1 MRLGFGAVAIL
12 PPMFVMDIFFALVVA
27 SLLTM
32 LFYLGRSGRA
42 GRWATIASVLIGLVF
57 ALWLSGVWLSPAA
70 PVIWVTHWFSY
81 AFVVLLVALLAFILI
96 PRRVAPPSA
105 SPGAQKDMLG
115 VTLFFSLSALFFV
128 TLIVLRFV

>member
-1 MRLGFGAVAIL
+1 
-12 PPMFVMDIFFALVVA
+12 MDIFFALVVA

-42 GRWATIASVLIGLVF
+42 GRWASIASVLVGLVF
-57 ALWLSGVWLSPAA
+57 ALWLSGFWLTPGG

-81 AFVVLLVALLAFILI
+81 AFVVILVAMLAAILI
-96 PRRVAPPSA
+96 RRRPAPVASVPA
-105 SPGAQKDMLG
+105 GQKDMLG
-115 VTLFFSLSALFFV
+115 ITLFFSLSALLFV